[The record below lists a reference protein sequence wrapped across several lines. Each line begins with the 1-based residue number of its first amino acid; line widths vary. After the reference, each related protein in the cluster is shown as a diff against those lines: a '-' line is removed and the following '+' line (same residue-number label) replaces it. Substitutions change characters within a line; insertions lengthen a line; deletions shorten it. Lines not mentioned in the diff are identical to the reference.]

1 MLSILKAMFISI
13 VFIIIIHYFYN
24 YLLNHFTKPIQI
36 NVYDELDHKYNKMY
50 STIYK
55 NDNNNDKNDKT
66 DDDNNNNNNNNN
78 NNDQHEQNNITM
90 QIKDIPN
97 KDNTTNNSNDMKSQL
112 KQFIIDD
119 LKTT

>member
-1 MLSILKAMFISI
+1 MLSILKAIFISI

-36 NVYDELDHKYNKMY
+36 SVYDELDHKYNKMY

-55 NDNNNDKNDKT
+55 NDNNNNNDKNDKT
-66 DDDNNNNNNNNN
+66 DDNNNNNNNV
-78 NNDQHEQNNITM
+78 QHEQNNITM

>member
-55 NDNNNDKNDKT
+55 NDIN
-66 DDDNNNNNNNNN
+66 DNNNNNNNE
-78 NNDQHEQNNITM
+78 HEQEENNITM

-97 KDNTTNNSNDMKSQL
+97 KDNTTNNSNDMRSQL

>member
-1 MLSILKAMFISI
+1 MFISI

-24 YLLNHFTKPIQI
+24 YLLNHFTKPVQI

-66 DDDNNNNNNNNN
+66 DDNNNNNNV
-78 NNDQHEQNNITM
+78 QHEQNNITM

-97 KDNTTNNSNDMKSQL
+97 NDDTTNSGNDMKSQL

>member
-55 NDNNNDKNDKT
+55 NEKNDKN
-66 DDDNNNNNNNNN
+66 DNNNNNNNNN
-78 NNDQHEQNNITM
+78 NNDKHEQEENNITM

-97 KDNTTNNSNDMKSQL
+97 KDNTTNNNNDMRSQL